1 MGEVAVGDGRQEGE
15 ASRQG
20 KVTMTKSSAKRV
32 VCCTLQHTTRYTGHA
47 FFSRYKMLKTEGSVC
62 RLLSRSEL
70 DALRLDMREASKW
83 MRAELRRRRAI
94 EEQGAGDAN
103 RPKPLVGVVHLDK
116 CR

>member
-1 MGEVAVGDGRQEGE
+1 
-15 ASRQG
+15 
-20 KVTMTKSSAKRV
+20 MTKSSAKRV

-70 DALRLDMREASKW
+70 DALRLDMREVSKW

-94 EEQGAGDAN
+94 EEQGAGDAK